1 MKILR
6 KDTDL
11 NLLLNTETDFQT
23 NLGWEESLK
32 EFETEILS
40 DIINPIENY
49 ETVRYIHKPYTSSG
63 VTQTDIWFYFY
74 FQSGGTYVQDYTPQG
89 ISSQENENML
99 KQATESFF
107 RLEFYK
113 TPGVI
118 SNTGTTLTCEPPTR
132 QNRKLIFAKNLS
144 LPLGEKMFYNPLNGY
159 IHLPVF
165 RGSNYSN
172 KENMYFFWFQDESVL
187 TETNLSGTTTGNTFF
202 MTAKFYNAKEGTI
215 LDFTNDSYSTGYT
228 ITEQNDMYYQVDINK
243 TDYSYQV
250 YFYNGVVKCEEVGLT
265 NKPIMFFE
273 RGGGTAPS
281 NILYHI
287 CSNVTPTPTVTPTNT
302 ATPTQTPA
310 VTPTNTPTV
319 TNTPTPTPTP
329 TTDTTVYYWYALGD
343 CNDMGYNYLSITN
356 FGFGS
361 GVMSISGCTSE
372 PGYNGFPTANTSYYV
387 DGTNPCGFGTGY
399 TGTYNARSSTQL
411 TEGDVYTIS
420 GTCYSI
426 IELNS
431 EPPTWTIN
439 MDGRIKETGAN
450 PCFDCQPPFTGLT
463 FNWFVYG
470 ATRCDNQANILVY
483 SVWPYAYDEIP
494 YELNQYGLPDISSLQ
509 TGLTYSMV
517 MFDELGDVV
526 DDGYCAT
533 ITSYYGAFS
542 GQTVEVP
549 ILPLTNPVT
558 YKNVPVGIQAVEGH
572 YSNDCGSC
580 SPLYYY
586 NYTERCD
593 EQISVDNHPIWSTT
607 KLNVNDIIKD
617 DNGVCRKVTIPG
629 TYKEIKYQG
638 YQQSEIISMVGTK
651 FTNNDCTSCI

>member
-11 NLLLNTETDFQT
+11 NILLNTETDFQT

-32 EFETEILS
+32 EFETEILN

-107 RLEFYK
+107 RLEFFK
-113 TPGVI
+113 TPGII
-118 SNTGTTLTCEPPTR
+118 SGTTLVCEPPTR

-215 LDFTNDSYSTGYT
+215 LDFTNDSYSTGHT

-273 RGGGTAPS
+273 RGGGTAPN

-302 ATPTQTPA
+302 PTPTQTPA
-310 VTPTNTPTV
+310 VTPTNTPT
-319 TNTPTPTPTP
+319 PTPTPTP
-329 TTDTTVYYWYALGD
+329 TNTPLF
-343 CNDMGYNYLSITN
+343 S
-356 FGFGS
+356 GS
-361 GVMSISGCTSE
+361 GYYASTSNNACLSISGVSGNFTGDTNTFCDSIYFTGNTFASQSTGTYYLVYSGNIQQISITFGSNVVSVTGGGCSACPEPDEWYRIENCFDSSTGYTDSFASNTFNLNDRVVTYLTPSKLWKVIEILTADPGGVKENVSATTPTAIGCPTLYTHYYATAKTGTTEYCTS
-372 PGYNGFPTANTSYYV
+372 PGYN
-387 DGTNPCGFGTGY
+387 
-399 TGTYNARSSTQL
+399 
-411 TEGDVYTIS
+411 IS
-420 GTCYSI
+420 GTFMTTVSSI
-426 IELNS
+426 TSIVPGSTVIYNTDGTPWVGLGDDYRYPISDTSGQNTYTLFNS
-431 EPPTWTIN
+431 IN
-439 MDGRIKETGAN
+439 YMKVDSDGLVSSKG
-450 PCFDCQPPFTGLT
+450 T
-463 FNWFVYG
+463 FN
-470 ATRCDNQANILVY
+470 C
-483 SVWPYAYDEIP
+483 
-494 YELNQYGLPDISSLQ
+494 
-509 TGLTYSMV
+509 
-517 MFDELGDVV
+517 
-526 DDGYCAT
+526 
-533 ITSYYGAFS
+533 S
-542 GQTVEVP
+542 GGGGGGNE
-549 ILPLTNPVT
+549 N
-558 YKNVPVGIQAVEGH
+558 
-572 YSNDCGSC
+572 
-580 SPLYYY
+580 
-586 NYTERCD
+586 
-593 EQISVDNHPIWSTT
+593 
-607 KLNVNDIIKD
+607 
-617 DNGVCRKVTIPG
+617 
-629 TYKEIKYQG
+629 
-638 YQQSEIISMVGTK
+638 
-651 FTNNDCTSCI
+651 

>member
-11 NLLLNTETDFQT
+11 NILLNTETDFQT

-32 EFETEILS
+32 EFETEVLN

-107 RLEFYK
+107 RLEFFK
-113 TPGVI
+113 TPGTV
-118 SNTGTTLTCEPPTR
+118 SGTTLTCEPPTR

-215 LDFTNDSYSTGYT
+215 LDFANDSYGTGHT

-273 RGGGTAPS
+273 RGGGTAPN
-281 NILYHI
+281 NILYHM
-287 CSNVTPTPTVTPTNT
+287 CSNVTPTPTPTITP
-302 ATPTQTPA
+302 
-310 VTPTNTPTV
+310 TPTV
-319 TNTPTPTPTP
+319 TPANTPTPTGTPTPTPTNTP
-329 TTDTTVYYWYALGD
+329 LF
-343 CNDMGYNYLSITN
+343 S
-356 FGFGS
+356 GS
-361 GVMSISGCTSE
+361 GYYASTSNNACLSISGVSGNFTGNTNTFCDSIYFTGNTFASQSTGTYYLVYSGNIQQISITFGSNVVSVTGGGCSACPE
-372 PGYNGFPTANTSYYV
+372 PDEWYRIENCFDSS
-387 DGTNPCGFGTGY
+387 TGY
-399 TGTYNARSSTQL
+399 TDSFASNTFNLNDRVVTYLTPSKVWKVIEILTANPGGIKENVSATTPAATGCPTLYTHYYATPETGT
-411 TEGDVYTIS
+411 TEYCTSPGYTIS
-420 GTCYSI
+420 GTFM
-426 IELNS
+426 
-431 EPPTWTIN
+431 TT
-439 MDGRIKETGAN
+439 A
-450 PCFDCQPPFTGLT
+450 
-463 FNWFVYG
+463 
-470 ATRCDNQANILVY
+470 
-483 SVWPYAYDEIP
+483 
-494 YELNQYGLPDISSLQ
+494 SS
-509 TGLTYSMV
+509 
-517 MFDELGDVV
+517 
-526 DDGYCAT
+526 
-533 ITSYYGAFS
+533 ITSIEPGTTVIYNTDGTPFVGLGNDYRYPISDTS
-542 GQTVEVP
+542 GQ
-549 ILPLTNPVT
+549 NT
-558 YKNVPVGIQAVEGH
+558 YTL
-572 YSNDCGSC
+572 YSYIYYMKVDADGLVSNFGSFSC
-580 SPLYYY
+580 
-586 NYTERCD
+586 TGGGGG
-593 EQISVDNHPIWSTT
+593 
-607 KLNVNDIIKD
+607 
-617 DNGVCRKVTIPG
+617 NGFN
-629 TYKEIKYQG
+629 EA
-638 YQQSEIISMVGTK
+638 
-651 FTNNDCTSCI
+651 

>member
-23 NLGWEESLK
+23 NLGWEENLK
-32 EFETEILS
+32 EFETEILN

-49 ETVRYIHKPYTSSG
+49 ETVRYIHKPYTGITSNTG
-63 VTQTDIWFYFY
+63 DTQTDIWFYFY

-107 RLEFYK
+107 RLEFFK
-113 TPGVI
+113 TPGTV
-118 SNTGTTLTCEPPTR
+118 SGTTLTCEPPTR

-287 CSNVTPTPTVTPTNT
+287 CSNVTPTPTITPT
-302 ATPTQTPA
+302 PTRTPA
-310 VTPTNTPTV
+310 LTP

-329 TTDTTVYYWYALGD
+329 TPSATSNNTSLF
-343 CNDMGYNYLSITN
+343 S
-356 FGFGS
+356 GS
-361 GVMSISGCTSE
+361 GYYASTSNNACLGSISGISGNFTGDTNTFCDSIYFTGNTFASQSTGTYYLVYSGNIQQISITFGSNVVSVTGGGCSACPE
-372 PGYNGFPTANTSYYV
+372 PDEWYKIENCFDSS
-387 DGTNPCGFGTGY
+387 TGY
-399 TGTYNARSSTQL
+399 TDSFASNTFNLNDRVVTYNTPSKLWKVIEIL
-411 TEGDVYTIS
+411 TANPG
-420 GTCYSI
+420 G
-426 IELNS
+426 
-431 EPPTWTIN
+431 
-439 MDGRIKETGAN
+439 IKENVSLTIPAATGCPTLYTYYYAS
-450 PCFDCQPPFTGLT
+450 PETGT
-463 FNWFVYG
+463 TEYCTSSGYFITGVFKTT
-470 ATRCDNQANILVY
+470 A
-483 SVWPYAYDEIP
+483 SS
-494 YELNQYGLPDISSLQ
+494 ISSIAPGS
-509 TGLTYSMV
+509 TVMYNTDGTPWAGLGNDYYYPISATSGENTLTLFNFKYIKVDSEGLVLYS
-517 MFDELGDVV
+517 GN
-526 DDGYCAT
+526 
-533 ITSYYGAFS
+533 I
-542 GQTVEVP
+542 
-549 ILPLTNPVT
+549 
-558 YKNVPVGIQAVEGH
+558 
-572 YSNDCGSC
+572 SC
-580 SPLYYY
+580 SDGGGGG
-586 NYTERCD
+586 D
-593 EQISVDNHPIWSTT
+593 EN
-607 KLNVNDIIKD
+607 
-617 DNGVCRKVTIPG
+617 
-629 TYKEIKYQG
+629 
-638 YQQSEIISMVGTK
+638 
-651 FTNNDCTSCI
+651 

>member
-11 NLLLNTETDFQT
+11 NILLNTETDFQT
-23 NLGWEESLK
+23 NLGWEENLK

-89 ISSQENENML
+89 ISSRENENML

-113 TPGVI
+113 TPGII
-118 SNTGTTLTCEPPTR
+118 SGTTLVCEPPTR

-159 IHLPVF
+159 VHLPVF

-215 LDFTNDSYSTGYT
+215 LDFTNDSYSTGHT

-273 RGGGTAPS
+273 RGGGTAPN

-287 CSNVTPTPTVTPTNT
+287 CSNVTPTPTVTS
-302 ATPTQTPA
+302 
-310 VTPTNTPTV
+310 TNTPTPTRTPALTPTPTLTS

-343 CNDMGYNYLSITN
+343 CNDMRYTYTQVTN
-356 FGFGS
+356 TGFGIITIPGLCGLPS
-361 GVMSISGCTSE
+361 EMDYSDPAHTAYYFDTS
-372 PGYNGFPTANTSYYV
+372 
-387 DGTNPCGFGTGY
+387 NPCGFGTGY
-399 TGTYNARSSTQL
+399 TGVYNARSSTQL

-439 MDGRIKETGAN
+439 MDGKTKEEGAN
-450 PCFDCQPPFTGLT
+450 PCFDCQPPFTGFT
-463 FNWFVYG
+463 YYTYSGV
-470 ATRCDNQANILVY
+470 TCDNV
-483 SVWPYAYDEIP
+483 PDEIIV
-494 YELNQYGLPDISSLQ
+494 YDISPYVLNSISPQIGQLYLYHEYDVNGTLVNPGNSCVEI
-509 TGLTYSMV
+509 TGYIGEFVGPKVVVPLPGGIEGSTYS
-517 MFDELGDVV
+517 
-526 DDGYCAT
+526 
-533 ITSYYGAFS
+533 
-542 GQTVEVP
+542 
-549 ILPLTNPVT
+549 
-558 YKNVPVGIQAVEGH
+558 VPVGPILTGGGEI
-572 YSNDCGSC
+572 NDC
-580 SPLYYY
+580 
-586 NYTERCD
+586 TECIPHWNITTVRCD
-593 EQISVDNHPIWSTT
+593 GDLTDLIGYPIWSTT
-607 KLNVNDIIKD
+607 KPAIDSVIKTNAND
-617 DNGVCRKVTIPG
+617 GVCRKVTDVFPLKSIPYLG
-629 TYKEIKYQG
+629 G
-638 YQQSEIISMVGTK
+638 YTGNMHPQIYYVSSSYV
-651 FTNNDCTSCI
+651 DCDGCL